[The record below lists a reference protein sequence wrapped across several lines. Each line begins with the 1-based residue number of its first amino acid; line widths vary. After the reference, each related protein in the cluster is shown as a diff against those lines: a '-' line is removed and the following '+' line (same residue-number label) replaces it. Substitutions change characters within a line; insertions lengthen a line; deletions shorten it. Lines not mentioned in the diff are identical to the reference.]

1 MKGVSRLQWHGDA
14 TLLLDAG
21 LVKVSG
27 LGMKRQLVFG
37 WLWFA
42 AVSVQACTIFVLT
55 DTNRVLFCN
64 NEDAL
69 NPMTRIWFVPASEGR
84 YGCAYVGFDN
94 SWGQGGLNTEGLA
107 YDWVAGW
114 NEKWEPGAGQERIE
128 GNPAERMLATCATL
142 DEAVAFFR
150 KHYEPGFGY
159 ARILVADKT
168 GASAMI
174 RAKDGKLFVDPANQ
188 CRGFGYGE
196 RTLDQMLAT
205 SPEATVANGMKILRA
220 CVQPLG
226 TRYSNVYDL
235 KSGDILVFRPSE
247 VEMKLNL
254 AVELKKGAHYYDIPQ
269 IREQLKQALRPIAGM
284 KRFVTEAFQAGPD
297 PEPKVTA
304 QFRKMLGE
312 AIRGE
317 MLASDYAPEF
327 WKRISGKQKETRADL
342 NALGDL
348 ISIKPVERS
357 TEAKE
362 RCYWYRVEFTK
373 GTVFQIVMLDA
384 DNRVKFSDSVDTHH
398 KTQTAANSSN

>member
-1 MKGVSRLQWHGDA
+1 
-14 TLLLDAG
+14 
-21 LVKVSG
+21 
-27 LGMKRQLVFG
+27 MKRHLAFG

-42 AVSVQACTIFVLT
+42 ALSAQACTIFVLT

-69 NPMTRIWFVPASEGR
+69 SPITRIWFVPASERR

-114 NEKWEPGAGQERIE
+114 NEKWEADPDQARIE

-150 KHYEPGFGY
+150 RHYEPGFGY

-174 RAKDGKLFVDPANQ
+174 RAKDGKLFVDPSNQ
-188 CRGFGYGE
+188 CLGFGYGK
-196 RTLDQMLAT
+196 RTLYQMLAV
-205 SPEATVANGMKILRA
+205 SSAATVANGIKILRA
-220 CVQPLG
+220 CAQPLG
-226 TRYSNVYDL
+226 TRYSNVFDL
-235 KSGDILVFRPSE
+235 KSGDILIFRASDAE
-247 VEMKLNL
+247 LKLNL
-254 AVELKKGAHYYDIPQ
+254 ALELKKGPHYYDIPQ
-269 IREQLKQALRPIAGM
+269 MSEQLEQAPRPLAGM
-284 KRFVTEAFQAGPD
+284 KRFVTEPFHAGSD

-304 QFRKMLGE
+304 HFRRLLE
-312 AIRGE
+312 NAARGE
-317 MLASDYAPEF
+317 MRAADYAPEF
-327 WKRISGKQKETRADL
+327 WKTISDKQKQKEIQANL
-342 NALGDL
+342 KALGEL
-348 ISIKPVERS
+348 ISIGLVER
-357 TEAKE
+357 TKEGNE

-373 GTVFQIVMLDA
+373 GAVFQIIMFDA

-398 KTQTAANSSN
+398 KTQTTAKVSK

>member
-1 MKGVSRLQWHGDA
+1 
-14 TLLLDAG
+14 
-21 LVKVSG
+21 
-27 LGMKRQLVFG
+27 MKRYLAFG

-55 DTNRVLFCN
+55 DTSRVLFCN
-64 NEDAL
+64 NEDATS
-69 NPMTRIWFVPASEGR
+69 PMTRIWFVPASEGR
-84 YGCAYVGFDN
+84 YGCAFVGFDN

-114 NEKWEPGAGQERIE
+114 NEKWEPDAGQARIE

-142 DEAVAFFR
+142 DDAVAFFR

-188 CRGFGYGE
+188 CRGFGYGQ
-196 RTLDQMLAT
+196 RTLDQMLAP
-205 SPEATVANGMKILRA
+205 SSEATVANGMRILRA

-226 TRYSNVYDL
+226 TRYSNVFDL
-235 KSGDILVFRPSE
+235 KSGDIFIFRPSE
-247 VEMKLNL
+247 AEMKLNL
-254 AVELKKGAHYYDIPQ
+254 PVELKKGAHYYDIPK
-269 IREQLKQALRPIAGM
+269 IREQLKQAPRPLARM
-284 KRFVTEAFQAGPD
+284 KRFVTEPFQAGPD

-304 QFRKMLGE
+304 QFRKMLGDT
-312 AIRGE
+312 ARGE
-317 MLASDYAPEF
+317 MRADDYAPEF
-327 WKRISGKQKETRADL
+327 WKTISGKQKKTQADL

-348 ISIKPVERS
+348 ISIMPVERS
-357 TEAKE
+357 KEGKE
-362 RCYWYRVEFTK
+362 RCYWYRLEFTK

-384 DNRVKFSDSVDTHH
+384 DNRVKYSDSVDTHH
-398 KTQTAANSSN
+398 KTQTTAKSSD